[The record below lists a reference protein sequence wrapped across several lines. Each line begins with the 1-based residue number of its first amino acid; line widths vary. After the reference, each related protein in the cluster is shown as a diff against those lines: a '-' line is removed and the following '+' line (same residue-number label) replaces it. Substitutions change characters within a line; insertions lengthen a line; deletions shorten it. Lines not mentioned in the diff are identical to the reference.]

1 MFTGIIEEI
10 GIVTG
15 INKTRTGVSL
25 KLKTANIHSDSKIGD
40 SIAINGVCLT
50 VSAQKGKELS
60 FDVIPETLTRTNLG
74 ELKLR
79 DSVNMERSLRVDSRL
94 GGHFVSGHI
103 DYKGKIN
110 RLLKDSG
117 GIGFEITLP
126 IEFSKL
132 VVEKGSITLDGVS
145 LTVAS
150 VSRESLTVYLI
161 PHTLKVTTFGNKK
174 KGDSLNVEIDLLA
187 KYVAKQTKKSDLE
200 NILKKYD
207 YI

>member
-40 SIAINGVCLT
+40 SIAINGVCL
-50 VSAQKGKELS
+50 SISDKKGTELS
-60 FDVIPETLTRTNLG
+60 FDVIPETLRRTNLG

-79 DSVNMERSLRVDSRL
+79 DSVNLERSLKVDSRL

-103 DYKGKIN
+103 DYKGRIN

-117 GIGFEITLP
+117 GIGFEVSLP
-126 IEFSKL
+126 IAFSKL
-132 VVEKGSITLDGVS
+132 VVEKGSIALDGVS
-145 LTVAS
+145 LTVAN
-150 VSRESLTVYLI
+150 VLIESLTVYLI
-161 PHTLKVTTFGNKK
+161 PHTLKITTFQKKK
-174 KGDSLNVEIDLLA
+174 KGDSLNVEIDILA
-187 KYVAKQTKKSDLE
+187 KCIANQRQKPDLE
-200 NILKKYD
+200 KLLKKYD
-207 YI
+207 YC